1 MTLIPNSP
9 ARWYAVLLIVVLSAM
24 IGCTEDAATPV
35 VPKPFAPAATKP
47 APVSATIVDDPID
60 DETAN
65 TLNASTQRQS
75 PELVSDGLAFQL
87 SFDDLAFDIE
97 VGEPFERTML
107 TPEIES
113 YDEHDV
119 RIRGYIRPSY
129 RQSGLPGFIFVRD
142 NKECCFGP
150 QAAIYDSIV
159 VRLTRGTTAEYTARP
174 VTIEGEL
181 FLDEYEGPDGTTW
194 CIYQMRNAKVL

>member
-1 MTLIPNSP
+1 MTPFLKSSLGW
-9 ARWYAVLLIVVLSAM
+9 RSTLLAVLLAVI
-24 IGCTEDAATPV
+24 IGCTEDAATPIVPTPV
-35 VPKPFAPAATKP
+35 VPAAGNAVPAPATITED
-47 APVSATIVDDPID
+47 PVAEETP
-60 DETAN
+60 DE
-65 TLNASTQRQS
+65 RQP
-75 PELVSDGLAFQL
+75 PELLADGKTWQL

-107 TPEIES
+107 TSQIES
-113 YDEHDV
+113 FDEKNI

-174 VTIEGEL
+174 VTIEGQL

-194 CIYQMRNAKVL
+194 CIYQMRDTGVL

>member
-1 MTLIPNSP
+1 MTRFLKSSLGW
-9 ARWYAVLLIVVLSAM
+9 RSTLLAVLLAVI
-24 IGCTEDAATPV
+24 IGCTEDAATPIVPTPV
-35 VPKPFAPAATKP
+35 VPAAGNAVPAPATITED
-47 APVSATIVDDPID
+47 PVAEETP
-60 DETAN
+60 DE
-65 TLNASTQRQS
+65 RQP
-75 PELVSDGLAFQL
+75 PELLADGKTWQL

-107 TPEIES
+107 TSQIES
-113 YDEHDV
+113 FDEKNI

-174 VTIEGEL
+174 VTIEGQL

-194 CIYQMRNAKVL
+194 CIYQMRDAGVL